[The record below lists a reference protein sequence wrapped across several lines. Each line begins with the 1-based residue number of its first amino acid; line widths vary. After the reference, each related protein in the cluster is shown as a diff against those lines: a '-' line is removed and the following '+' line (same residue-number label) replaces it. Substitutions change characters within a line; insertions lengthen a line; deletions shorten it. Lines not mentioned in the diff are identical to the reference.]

1 MGLLDKAKEGT
12 HGNTVEVAAQ
22 QTGEGWA
29 GLGSRE
35 GWAGLGSGRGQSV
48 EFGHEDCQL
57 GQLHLTR
64 LGVVEKVSGGDTKLR
79 AHTGDAQPQKYLG
92 EISSIQYDIINTII
106 HTV

>member
-22 QTGEGWA
+22 QTGK
-29 GLGSRE
+29 

-79 AHTGDAQPQKYLG
+79 AHTGDVQPQKHLG
-92 EISSIQYDIINTII
+92 EISSIQYNTVGRVLIA
-106 HTV
+106 